1 MLYLANELILQ
12 EIKNMELSDL
22 QEEEVIALQQN
33 IISNVN
39 LNKMREQVEGACR
52 NLSQVTPPRVG
63 ADLRYIALDN
73 QERLELIF
81 KLLDSYNR
89 FERDVKSFRRNKNN
103 CNSNYE
109 HIYNFLLSTQDMINA
124 VLDHSDF
131 KIKEWE
137 ENNRQVQEI
146 KRLGSEQLYL
156 DNGDD

>member
-1 MLYLANELILQ
+1 MANELILQ
-12 EIKNMELSDL
+12 KMKDIELSDL
-22 QEEEVIALQQN
+22 EEEQILTLQQN

-39 LNKMREQVEGACR
+39 LNKMREQVELACR
-52 NLSQVTPPRVG
+52 NLSQVTPPRIG
-63 ADLRYIALDN
+63 ADLKYIALDN

-89 FERDVKSFRRNKNN
+89 FERDVRSFRRNKNN

-109 HIYNFLLSTQDMINA
+109 HIYNFLLTTQDMINA
-124 VLDHSDF
+124 VLQHSDF

-146 KRLGSEQLYL
+146 KRLEEKNLYIEGE
-156 DNGDD
+156 D

>member
-1 MLYLANELILQ
+1 MANELILQ

-39 LNKMREQVEGACR
+39 LNKMREQVESACR
-52 NLSQVTPPRVG
+52 NLSQVTPPRDG

-81 KLLDSYNR
+81 KLLDSFTM
-89 FERDVKSFRRNKNN
+89 FEKDVKLFRRNKNN
-103 CNSNYE
+103 CNNNYE
-109 HIYNFLLSTQDMINA
+109 YIFSFLLRTQDLVNA

-137 ENNRQVQEI
+137 ENNKQVQEV
-146 KRLGSEQLYL
+146 KRLEEGKIYL
-156 DNGDD
+156 RGNTE